1 MSKKTIVITGSAGQ
15 LGQYL
20 VQYFS
25 SDVVKGN
32 LDIYN
37 TVGFDKKD
45 VDIEDYVKVQK
56 YFDDVKAMCKGDVY
70 VIHCAAATDTAAI
83 EKDPNKFYST
93 NCLGAKNI
101 AFSAHEIG
109 AKLIYISTDYI
120 FSENSK
126 PANSGLLPFPMNQY
140 GVQKLLAEQF
150 VKEVYAD
157 NLEDLLIFRSS
168 WMFGNSHTSFIEKF
182 LTNVF
187 KKYSACVNNDN
198 QTAGIDV
205 EVVDDAYGKPTPVW
219 YIADTLR
226 DAIAQNAC
234 GTIDA
239 MEETTQIS
247 RFDWAKMIWQLFSE
261 HKLDM
266 LPADHPLLADVAKMH
281 EQVKIVPT
289 LSSTLNLTMHH
300 PGLINC
306 VGNTT
311 VDRTNVNNRP
321 YVIAYAYDLMKY
333 IDDNIEQLLGIAAQ
347 VLNYPTGN

>member
-37 TVGFDKKD
+37 TIGFDKKD

-56 YFDDVKAMCKGDVY
+56 YFDDVKAVCKGDVY

-120 FSENSK
+120 FSENSR
-126 PANSGLLPFPMNQY
+126 PANGGLLPFPMNQY

-157 NLEDLLIFRSS
+157 SLEDLLIFRSS

-187 KKYSACVNNDN
+187 KKYSECVNSDG
-198 QTAGIDV
+198 QMSDIDV

-219 YIADTLR
+219 YIADTLKA
-226 DAIAQNAC
+226 AIALNAY

-239 MEETTQIS
+239 IEETTQIS
-247 RFDWAKMIWQLFSE
+247 RFDWANMIWQLFSE

-266 LPADHPLLADVAKMH
+266 LPADHPLLTDIAKMH
-281 EQVKIVPT
+281 EHVKIVPVQ
-289 LSSTLNLTMHH
+289 SSKFAAVLHH
-300 PGLINC
+300 PGLVNR
-306 VGNTT
+306 VENMM
-311 VDRTNVNNRP
+311 VDRSNIDKRS
-321 YVIAYAYDLMKY
+321 YVVAYAYDTMKY
-333 IDDNIEQLLGIAAQ
+333 IDDNIEQLLGLAAQ
-347 VLNYPTGN
+347 ILNYPVRN